1 MAASVLATPS
11 IEEAVSPSLRPAA
24 RSIDPDEYYMALG
37 RVSHTSNTTSPQRN
51 TRQINPAANLPT
63 RPLPSVEEFKEIQ
76 SLSDMLEVVQQD
88 SDLNHLR
95 IQAEL
100 ARERSQMN
108 SLSNMGGRFDPI
120 LSNASEA
127 YFDMDVP
134 VTQ

>member
-1 MAASVLATPS
+1 
-11 IEEAVSPSLRPAA
+11 
-24 RSIDPDEYYMALG
+24 MALG
-37 RVSHTSNTTSPQRN
+37 RVSHTSQTASPQRN
-51 TRQINPAANLPT
+51 TRQINPAVNLPT

-95 IQAEL
+95 IQADL